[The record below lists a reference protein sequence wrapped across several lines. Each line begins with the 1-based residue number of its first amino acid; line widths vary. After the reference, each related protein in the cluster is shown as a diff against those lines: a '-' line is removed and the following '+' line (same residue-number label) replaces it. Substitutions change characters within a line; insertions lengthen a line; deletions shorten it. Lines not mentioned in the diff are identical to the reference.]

1 MCDGFDDTHIV
12 MWSCNDVMN
21 APDSL
26 PTKAKELRALLLAE
40 RAVHTQERAR
50 HAEELSEERKAKD
63 HAQDEMKRLMGIIKE
78 LQRNRFGRR
87 SERLDVD
94 QLMLAFE
101 DVEQAIAAALAAA
114 EKDAKPRTK
123 PVADRK
129 RRINRGALPLHF
141 PREVVVIEPEDKTCK
156 CCGILRPRIGE
167 DRSERLD
174 VTPAQFK
181 VIVTVRPIYASNEDG
196 CEACAGNISQA
207 PAPERLIEKGI
218 PTEALVA
225 HVVVAKYADH
235 LPLYRQAQ
243 IYARQGITLD
253 RSTLADWVGR
263 AAFALRSVHTRLLE
277 HLKQSTKLFADETRA
292 PVLDP
297 GRGETKKGQFWAYA
311 RDERPWK
318 GAAPPGVAYV
328 YEPDRK
334 HARPAQHLA
343 GFGGILQVDGYG
355 AYTDLAEAGDVVLAF
370 CWSHSRRKFYDI
382 QVATPA
388 PIAAE
393 ALMRIA
399 TLYTIEDDIRG
410 RSAEERKQARQ
421 QRSKPLVEAL
431 HVWLQDKL
439 KTVSAKS
446 TIAQAIRY
454 SLSRW
459 EGLSRFLD
467 DGRIEID
474 SNVVERGMR
483 TIALGRK
490 NHLFAGSD
498 YGAEH
503 WAVISSLIE
512 TCKMNGVDPQAYLR
526 DVLAKIVA
534 RHPMSRIDELLP
546 FAYRPMQ
553 AEKAAA

>member
-1 MCDGFDDTHIV
+1 
-12 MWSCNDVMN
+12 
-21 APDSL
+21 
-26 PTKAKELRALLLAE
+26 
-40 RAVHTQERAR
+40 
-50 HAEELSEERKAKD
+50 
-63 HAQDEMKRLMGIIKE
+63 
-78 LQRNRFGRR
+78 
-87 SERLDVD
+87 
-94 QLMLAFE
+94 
-101 DVEQAIAAALAAA
+101 
-114 EKDAKPRTK
+114 
-123 PVADRK
+123 
-129 RRINRGALPLHF
+129 
-141 PREVVVIEPEDKTCK
+141 
-156 CCGILRPRIGE
+156 
-167 DRSERLD
+167 
-174 VTPAQFK
+174 
-181 VIVTVRPIYASNEDG
+181 
-196 CEACAGNISQA
+196 
-207 PAPERLIEKGI
+207 
-218 PTEALVA
+218 
-225 HVVVAKYADH
+225 
-235 LPLYRQAQ
+235 
-243 IYARQGITLD
+243 
-253 RSTLADWVGR
+253 
-263 AAFALRSVHTRLLE
+263 
-277 HLKQSTKLFADETRA
+277 
-292 PVLDP
+292 
-297 GRGETKKGQFWAYA
+297 
-311 RDERPWK
+311 
-318 GAAPPGVAYV
+318 VAYV

-343 GFGGILQVDGYG
+343 GFRGILQVDGYG

-446 TIAQAIRY
+446 TIAEAIRY

-512 TCKMNGVDPQAYLR
+512 TCKMNRVDPQAYLR
-526 DVLAKIVA
+526 DVLTKIVA
-534 RHPMSRIDELLP
+534 RHQQYEATNQIVERVVAGHPKKGLIWHFQGSGKSLLMVFAAQKLRLHPQLGNPTVIIVVDRIDLDTQISATFNAADVPNMVGVATRQELQALLGQDVRERCSSPQSTSLP
-546 FAYRPMQ
+546 RQ
-553 AEKAAA
+553 VGG